1 MVQIDTKSIIL
12 STAIMVI
19 ILTLTL
25 PNLNLE
31 GFSQTQQIPDFQP
44 NSNIDKS
51 EKKDNDTQVELTTK
65 IQLEPHENEY
75 LDDYYQVSDFV
86 FVLSNSS
93 QLCPSGNCE
102 YELEDGIMQAER
114 IPGERSLAGRI
125 TIDTGDSKKA
135 MELRASWKTVGE
147 LYKND
152 ANIKVI
158 KGILDLG
165 TSQFSPE
172 NKYQINGTLTKH
184 GENYLLEV
192 KGIK

>member
-1 MVQIDTKSIIL
+1 MVQIETKSIIL
-12 STAIMVI
+12 TAATIVT

-25 PNLNLE
+25 PSLDLN
-31 GFSQTQQIPDFQP
+31 GFSQTLQTPDFQS

-51 EKKDNDTQVELTTK
+51 EIKDNTQAELAMK

-75 LDDYYQVSDFV
+75 LDDYYQVSDFA

-93 QLCPSGNCE
+93 QLCPSGNCK

-114 IPGERSLAGRI
+114 ISGERSLAGRI
-125 TIDTGDSKKA
+125 TIDTGDSKNM
-135 MELRASWKTVGE
+135 MELRASWKTVEETAKNGE
-147 LYKND
+147 NV
-152 ANIKVI
+152 KVI

-165 TSQFSPE
+165 TSQFNPE
-172 NKYQINGTLTKH
+172 NKYQINGTLTTDSN
-184 GENYLLEV
+184 GYLLEV